1 MIKEPFNIVLAD
13 DDEGDRLLFAEALK
27 DLKIKTNIS
36 TVKNGVEL
44 MEYLSH
50 EDNEPPLLLFLD
62 LNMPCKNGL
71 DCLKEIRASEKLREI
86 PVAIYSTSSTE
97 ADIEKTFLNGANVY
111 IKKPN
116 DFSSLKEV
124 LHKVVMAAHTYRE
137 PPFNISNF
145 LFRG

>member
-1 MIKEPFNIVLAD
+1 MNNDPFNIVLAD
-13 DDEGDRLLFAEALK
+13 DDEGDRLLFIEALK
-27 DLKIKTNIS
+27 DLKIKVDVN
-36 TVKNGVEL
+36 TVNDGVYL
-44 MEYLSH
+44 MEYLAK
-50 EDNEPPLLLFLD
+50 EDTPLPFLLFLD
-62 LNMPCKNGL
+62 LNMPRKNGL
-71 DCLKEIRASEKLREI
+71 QCLKEIRATEKLREV

-137 PPFNISNF
+137 PPFNIANF
-145 LFRG
+145 LFRA

>member
-1 MIKEPFNIVLAD
+1 MNNEPFNIVLAD
-13 DDEGDRLLFAEALK
+13 DDEGDRFVFVEALK
-27 DLKIKTNIS
+27 DLKIKVAVT
-36 TVKNGVEL
+36 TVNDGVYL
-44 MEYLSH
+44 MEYLEK
-50 EDNEPPLLLFLD
+50 EDTPLPFLLFLD
-62 LNMPCKNGL
+62 LNMPRKNGL
-71 DCLKEIRASEKLREI
+71 QCLKEIRATEKLREV

-97 ADIEKTFLNGANVY
+97 ADIEKTFMNGANIY

>member
-1 MIKEPFNIVLAD
+1 MNEPFTIVLAD
-13 DDEGDRLLFAEALK
+13 DDEGDRFLFREALK
-27 DLKIKTNIS
+27 NLKIKVA
-36 TVKNGVEL
+36 VKTLNDGVYL
-44 MEYLSH
+44 MEYLEK
-50 EDNEPPLLLFLD
+50 EDTPLPFLLFLD
-62 LNMPCKNGL
+62 LNMPRKNGL
-71 DCLKEIRASEKLREI
+71 QCLKEIRATEKLREV

-97 ADIEKTFLNGANVY
+97 ADIEKTFMNGANVY